1 MLKLKQQ
8 IKRLGLR
15 GAVALELW
23 DLLPL
28 QQSGRRGRGF
38 HALFLSHSA
47 AAVCVNQ
54 KVVSKLGELFWWEQ
68 FLPALRHLKKKK
80 KKKQIL

>member
-1 MLKLKQQ
+1 MALK
-8 IKRLGLR
+8 
-15 GAVALELW
+15 LW
-23 DLLPL
+23 DLLSL
-28 QQSGRRGRGF
+28 QQSGRRGHRF

-80 KKKQIL
+80 KKADPLG

>member
-1 MLKLKQQ
+1 MALK
-8 IKRLGLR
+8 
-15 GAVALELW
+15 LW
-23 DLLPL
+23 DLLSL
-28 QQSGRRGRGF
+28 QQSGRRGHRF